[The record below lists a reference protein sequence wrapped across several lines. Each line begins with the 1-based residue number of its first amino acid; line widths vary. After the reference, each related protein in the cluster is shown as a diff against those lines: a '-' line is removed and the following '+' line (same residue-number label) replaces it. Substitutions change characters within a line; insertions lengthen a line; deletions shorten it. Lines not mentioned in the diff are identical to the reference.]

1 MQNVVKIIAG
11 IIIILLA
18 FSILKNLFGLLI
30 GVALAAGVYL
40 GATKLLEK
48 K

>member
-1 MQNVVKIIAG
+1 MQTAIKIIAG
-11 IIIILLA
+11 VIIIALT